1 MKHANTTLTCL
12 VAMIGGTVLAL
23 SNIAEAKGYSPATAA
38 SATERQDIERRLT
51 QVEER
56 QQQMEQALQA
66 ELKRLQAELKAAK
79 VEQLAKSGTS
89 TDQ

>member
-1 MKHANTTLTCL
+1 MKHANTTLSCL
-12 VAMIGGTVLAL
+12 VVMIGGTVLAL
-23 SNIAEAKGYSPATAA
+23 SNIAEAKGYSPAMEV

-79 VEQLAKSGTS
+79 VEQLAKSGAS
-89 TDQ
+89 TDE